1 MDQKA
6 AIGLGSVLVGSAP
19 IIKAAASAIGT
30 AKTGAAIGSL
40 SGAAHASATAAWIGF
55 GSMKVGLFVMA
66 ALPVVGA
73 LILLNGI
80 WQHEHGVPL
89 VDWYE
94 ESWKDYEVKHELNE
108 LKAQV
113 QRDPNHQFISRE
125 TPATFA
131 QQERIFR
138 ALEVEAE
145 LSELKKTV
153 QQDQDHQFISR
164 ETPASLAQQNRIFEA
179 LEVETELYQLI
190 QQLQEGIMGT
200 YGYPALSVCKS
211 GDCYVW
217 ALWTSKVDAEEFL
230 EKSRP
235 DLSLHCYRYGK
246 VPSEEAALAEASKL
260 VQHFQQLDDRGA
272 RAVSKIII
280 KNPPPLP
287 PSKPINHGD
296 LIPSTPTIRPDP
308 LAEQLQKLHALI
320 GLAGVKSTVQELVNI
335 AKVSEKQKQAGL
347 KPPTITRHLVLTGNP
362 GTGKTTVA
370 RTLGKIYSQL
380 GVLSKGHFVE
390 VDRTQL
396 VAGHIGQTAP
406 KTKQAVESA
415 IGGVLFIDEAYSL
428 VPDGHKDP
436 FGEEAISTLLRL
448 MVDHADNLVV
458 IVAGYKNEM
467 TRFIESNPGLK
478 SRFSRSIHFPDYTPP
493 ELVEI
498 FQSLCTQHG
507 YQISAETLEAIHCL
521 VMAFES
527 RIGELGNGRFVK
539 NIFDRCIAVQC
550 NRLAAALSPSKEDL
564 MTFLAA
570 DIPSVEQLGEY
581 LG

>member
-1 MDQKA
+1 MENKK
-6 AIGLGSVLVGSAP
+6 AIGIGTMLLGSTP

-30 AKTGAAIGSL
+30 TSTGVSIGSCTGASL
-40 SGAAHASATAAWIGF
+40 SSATAAWVGF
-55 GSMKVGLFVMA
+55 GSMKIGMFVMGT
-66 ALPVVGA
+66 LPIIGG
-73 LILLNGI
+73 LILLNAI
-80 WQHEHGVPL
+80 CQKDHGVPII
-89 VDWYE
+89 DWYE
-94 ESWKDYEVKHELNE
+94 KYWEDHEIDNE
-108 LKAQV
+108 LRDMQQHIQLDLNRPIMPEVTPVSQV
-113 QRDPNHQFISRE
+113 QVAQRLRE
-125 TPATFA
+125 
-131 QQERIFR
+131 
-138 ALEVEAE
+138 LE
-145 LSELKKTV
+145 SELG
-153 QQDQDHQFISR
+153 I
-164 ETPASLAQQNRIFEA
+164 E
-179 LEVETELYQLI
+179 
-190 QQLQEGIMGT
+190 QLQHVAQGGHMGT
-200 YGYPALSVCKS
+200 WGYPALSVCKS
-211 GDCYVW
+211 ENSYVW

-230 EKSRP
+230 ERSRP
-235 DLSLHCYRYGK
+235 DLSLHCYRYGT

-260 VQHFQQLDDRGA
+260 VQHFQQLDGRGA

-280 KNPPPLP
+280 KTPPPLP
-287 PSKPINHGD
+287 PKQPVRDGNPIQ
-296 LIPSTPTIRPDP
+296 PPPTTHPDP
-308 LAEQLQKLHALI
+308 LAEQLQKLHSLI
-320 GLAGVKSTVQELVNI
+320 GLDGVKSTVQELVNM
-335 AKVSEKQKQAGL
+335 AKVSQMQKEAGL
-347 KPPTITRHLVLTGNP
+347 KSPTITRHLVLTGNP

-406 KTKQAVESA
+406 KTKQVVESA

-507 YQISAETLEAIHCL
+507 YQISAETLEAIRGL
-521 VMAFES
+521 VMEFEP

-539 NIFDRCIAVQC
+539 NIFERCIAIQC
-550 NRLAAALSPSKEDL
+550 NRLATAVSPSREDL
-564 MTFLAA
+564 KTFLATDVPNVA
-570 DIPSVEQLGEY
+570 QLGEH

>member
-1 MDQKA
+1 MKREN
-6 AIGLGSVLVGSAP
+6 AIVLGSGLLLSNS
-19 IIKAAASAIGT
+19 IMKATATAIGT
-30 AKTGAAIGSL
+30 ASTGTAIGSITGAAR
-40 SGAAHASATAAWIGF
+40 ASATAAWIGF
-55 GSMKVGLFVMA
+55 GSMKVGMFMMS
-66 ALPVVGA
+66 ALPLIGG

-80 WQHEHGVPL
+80 CRRDHGIPL
-89 VDWYE
+89 IDWYE
-94 ESWKDYEVKHELNE
+94 EYWEDYEIDDELRD
-108 LKAQV
+108 LQ
-113 QRDPNHQFISRE
+113 QRIQLNLNPPIAS
-125 TPATFA
+125 
-131 QQERIFR
+131 
-138 ALEVEAE
+138 EV
-145 LSELKKTV
+145 
-153 QQDQDHQFISR
+153 
-164 ETPASLAQQNRIFEA
+164 TPASQKQVEQRLRE
-179 LEVETELYQLI
+179 LESEL
-190 QQLQEGIMGT
+190 GIDQSQHSPQGAYMGT
-200 YGYPALSVCKS
+200 WGYPALSVCKS
-211 GDCYVW
+211 GDAYVW

-235 DLSLHCYRYGK
+235 DLSLHCYRYGTAS
-246 VPSEEAALAEASKL
+246 SEEAALAEASKL

-280 KNPPPLP
+280 KTPPPLP
-287 PSKPINHGD
+287 PKQPVRDSNPIQ
-296 LIPSTPTIRPDP
+296 PPPTTHPDP
-308 LAEQLQKLHALI
+308 LAEQLQKLHSLI
-320 GLAGVKSTVQELVNI
+320 GLAVVKSTVQELVNMAI
-335 AKVSEKQKQAGL
+335 VSEMQKKAGL
-347 KPPTITRHLVLTGNP
+347 KSPTITRHLVLTGNP

-406 KTKQAVESA
+406 KTKQVVESA

-458 IVAGYKNEM
+458 IVAGYKSEM

-478 SRFSRSIHFPDYTPP
+478 SRFSRSIHFPDYAPP

-507 YQISAETLEAIHCL
+507 YQISAETLEAIRVL
-521 VMAFES
+521 VMEFEP

-539 NIFDRCIAVQC
+539 NIFDRCIAIQC
-550 NRLAAALSPSKEDL
+550 NRLAALSDLSKEDL
-564 MTFLAA
+564 ATFLIT
-570 DIPSVEQLGEY
+570 DVPDSKQLREY
-581 LG
+581 LA